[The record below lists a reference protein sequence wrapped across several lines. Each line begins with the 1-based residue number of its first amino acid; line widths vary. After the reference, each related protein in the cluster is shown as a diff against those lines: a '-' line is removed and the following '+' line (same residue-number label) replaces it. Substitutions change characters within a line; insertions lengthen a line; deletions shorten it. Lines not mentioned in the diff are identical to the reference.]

1 MNKKRFSASSFIS
14 FFWIFLLISAL
25 LMPLFINEQKI
36 SALTLAEGETTTTE
50 TISATT
56 TDTTTID
63 TATIDT
69 TAATDAANT
78 DTDATD
84 TTEATDEAVGQESKG
99 IDPKK
104 ALFEVDIKNQRVLVY
119 YDGELLKS
127 LICSTGNQNNS
138 TPLGIYYTSQKI
150 PDSYVARFDMRAHN
164 WIRFYNTFLFHSVPF
179 DKENNL
185 LVDEVKKLGQPA
197 THGCVRLGLADIKWL
212 YDTFPLG
219 VKVFIHE

>member
-14 FFWIFLLISAL
+14 FFWIFLLIPAL
-25 LMPLFINEQKI
+25 LLPFFINEQKI
-36 SALTLAEGETTTTE
+36 SALTIAEEENTTTT
-50 TISATT
+50 TNTAT
-56 TDTTTID
+56 TDTTTV
-63 TATIDT
+63 ATMT
-69 TAATDAANT
+69 
-78 DTDATD
+78 
-84 TTEATDEAVGQESKG
+84 TDEAVEQDSKV

-119 YDGELLKS
+119 YDGELLKT

-150 PDSYVARFDMRAHN
+150 PDSYVPRFDMRAHN

-197 THGCVRLGLADIKWL
+197 THGCVRLGLEDIKWL